1 MSFTASCWKSGA
13 SHLWIYTMRNHAWI
27 ELPGDP
33 LGNELP
39 CWRWRPARST
49 RLSHQGIKGAFKNKT
64 IFLCHPWSELNRS
77 SESNFLVECCP
88 VDFTCQTSAEES
100 MRERCYCDRPEVEC
114 SLLPKTKAHWS
125 VFTSI
130 LTIHAPDPQSSILFW
145 ITRFRLD
152 PAQTQCSSSG
162 RAVLFLT
169 GANWRLGTHSWVNM
183 KSNRVNMKS
192 TDMRFLPHL
201 SE

>member
-1 MSFTASCWKSGA
+1 
-13 SHLWIYTMRNHAWI
+13 MRNHAWI
-27 ELPGDP
+27 ELAACWPPGYEWAAM
-33 LGNELP
+33 LEMM
-39 CWRWRPARST
+39 AST
-49 RLSHQGIKGAFKNKT
+49 KYTTQSSTAKGGISINYFSLLTSLIWN
-64 IFLCHPWSELNRS
+64 NRS